1 MGLSEFSRNWADNIF
16 MELSIYKL
24 VSTELSSTE
33 LKHLSIYY
41 CIISYAEQ
49 ISLQGMPRQLN
60 THQKDKP
67 NNL

>member
-24 VSTELSSTE
+24 VSTELA
-33 LKHLSIYY
+33 SIYY
-41 CIISYAEQ
+41 ITLYGVQ
-49 ISLQGMPRQLN
+49 FSLQGIPRQLN

>member
-16 MELSIYKL
+16 MKLSIYKL
-24 VSTELSSTE
+24 VSTELA
-33 LKHLSIYY
+33 SIYY
-41 CIISYAEQ
+41 ITLYDVQ
-49 ISLQGMPRQLN
+49 ISLQGIPRQLN